1 MEKINRLIEEV
12 RLAEIK
18 KIKVYSEEQ
27 IKGKGS
33 SQGLVADVMT
43 ETS

>member
-1 MEKINRLIEEV
+1 MEKINQLIEEV

-27 IKGKGS
+27 KNRKKGLDQSKES
-33 SQGLVADVMT
+33 MT
-43 ETS
+43 ETN